1 MSADIR
7 KVILLVTRTLKMFH
21 VKSSGWQLDAV
32 RNGILLDVRK
42 IFLSRHNRVYNIE
55 TCQPGSQHRTAS
67 SIFLP
72 PHSRLSTSTVS
83 KNRAIFKKK
92 INNFPHPLLE
102 GTERRR
108 KEEEEVKIRDRYIY
122 INLLSQYRFSKT
134 IGSRY
139 FGHAR
144 SMTSS
149 IVVVHGER
157 KRAHWWT
164 LIPGI
169 VITTYTRR
177 THACTSIRKWR
188 SRLDAEAGGRYFNE
202 RVNRPQFLGF
212 FDSTSLVAGT
222 NLIEPG
228 SFSFLKNPDS
238 MIEKWSSHFRLDQVR
253 L

>member
-1 MSADIR
+1 MSTWI
-7 KVILLVTRTLKMFH
+7 
-21 VKSSGWQLDAV
+21 
-32 RNGILLDVRK
+32 
-42 IFLSRHNRVYNIE
+42 
-55 TCQPGSQHRTAS
+55 TAS
-67 SIFLP
+67 NRIFNLP
-72 PHSRLSTSTVS
+72 SSPLETLNIHCFE
-83 KNRAIFKKK
+83 KPCNFKKK
-92 INNFPHPLLE
+92 NQQFSTSASGGHRKKKK
-102 GTERRR
+102 RRR
-108 KEEEEVKIRDRYIY
+108 GKNSRSIYIY

>member
-1 MSADIR
+1 MQ
-7 KVILLVTRTLKMFH
+7 F
-21 VKSSGWQLDAV
+21 
-32 RNGILLDVRK
+32 
-42 IFLSRHNRVYNIE
+42 F
-55 TCQPGSQHRTAS
+55 
-67 SIFLP
+67 
-72 PHSRLSTSTVS
+72 
-83 KNRAIFKKK
+83 KK
-92 INNFPHPLLE
+92 INNFPLLE
-102 GTERRR
+102 DSERRR
-108 KEEEEVKIRDRYIY
+108 KEEEVKIRDRYI
-122 INLLSQYRFSKT
+122 NLLSGYRFSKT

-149 IVVVHGER
+149 VVVVHGER

-177 THACTSIRKWR
+177 THACISIRKWR

-228 SFSFLKNPDS
+228 SFSFLKNRWLRNDRDS
-238 MIEKWSSHFRLDQVR
+238 IKFDLNFKIIIKRGNKLF